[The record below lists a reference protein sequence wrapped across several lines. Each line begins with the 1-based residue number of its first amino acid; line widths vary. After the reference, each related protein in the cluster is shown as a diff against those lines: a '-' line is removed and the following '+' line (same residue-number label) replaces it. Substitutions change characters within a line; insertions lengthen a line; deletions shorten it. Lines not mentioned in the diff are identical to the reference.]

1 MKLNNSFSYK
11 NYFSNTSTVNAYSS
25 TIPLNDETNKT
36 TVTLKNYL
44 KRDPKINNYTSVN
57 QTLPH

>member
-57 QTLPH
+57 